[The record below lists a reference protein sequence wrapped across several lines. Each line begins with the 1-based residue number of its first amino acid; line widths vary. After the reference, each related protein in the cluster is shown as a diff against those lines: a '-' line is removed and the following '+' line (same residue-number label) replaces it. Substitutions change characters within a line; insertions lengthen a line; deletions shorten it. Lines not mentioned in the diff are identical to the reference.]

1 MRIVVIGASGNV
13 GSEVLR
19 LLESEPRV
27 DSVLA
32 IARRP
37 PGPGSGRVSWAALDL
52 SSAEVDGPLQAAFA
66 GADVVIH
73 LAWLIQP
80 GHRPDVLRA
89 TNVDGS
95 RRVLEAVVA
104 AGVPAL
110 VYASSVGTY
119 SPGPKDRTVDESWP
133 TDGIATST
141 YSQHKAEVER
151 LLDGLE
157 AQHPQV
163 RVVRIRPGLIM
174 QREAGSAITRYFL
187 GPLVPV
193 QLVRPGLIPV
203 VPDVPRLRVQVLH
216 ATDAARAFVLAA
228 LGTFRG
234 AVNIASEPVVDPAML
249 GRLLHAR
256 PVPMPAAALRALVTL
271 TFRAHLQP
279 TDVGWLDLALG
290 VPLMDTTRAR
300 TELGWEPE
308 RDAGSALLEVLGG
321 IRDRAGRPT
330 AVLRALPALP
340 LRVLQAVRGRSGR
353 N

>member
-1 MRIVVIGASGNV
+1 MRIVVVGASGNV
-13 GSEVLR
+13 GSEILR
-19 LLESEPRV
+19 LLADEPRA
-27 DSVLA
+27 DSVVG

-37 PGPGSGRVSWAALDL
+37 PGPGSGRLSWVALDL
-52 SSAEVDGPLQAAFA
+52 SSPDVDGPLQAAIA

-95 RRVLEAVVA
+95 RRVFEAVVA

-119 SPGPKDRTVDESWP
+119 STGPKDRRVDETWP

-174 QREAGSAITRYFL
+174 QRGAASAITRYFL

-216 ATDAARAFVLAA
+216 ASDAARAFVLAA
-228 LGTFRG
+228 LGGIRG

-249 GRLLHAR
+249 GDLLHAR
-256 PVPMPAAALRALVTL
+256 PVPVPAGVLRALVAG
-271 TFRAHLQP
+271 TFRTHLQP

-300 TELGWEPE
+300 TELGWVPE
-308 RDAGSALLEVLGG
+308 RDAAFALLEVIGG
-321 IRDRAGRPT
+321 IRDRAGRGTP
-330 AVLRALPALP
+330 VLRALPALP
-340 LRVLQAVRGRSGR
+340 RRVLQAVLGRSGR